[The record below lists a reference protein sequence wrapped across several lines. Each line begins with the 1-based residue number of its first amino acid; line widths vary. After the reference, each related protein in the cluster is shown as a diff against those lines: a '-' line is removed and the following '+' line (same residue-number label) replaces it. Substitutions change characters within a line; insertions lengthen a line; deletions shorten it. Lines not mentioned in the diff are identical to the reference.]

1 MDYRILWKQD
11 NEEVLERWRLSIE
24 RIRQIPEEHCV
35 REPFG
40 SYFSSVA
47 SFILKIG
54 KLTEEL
60 GAVPDPDSPA
70 AELPDMFAKKS
81 LDELADENRALY
93 EDILP
98 EHYGESYGNPEWAV
112 SQLGED
118 YGRLLSFLYA
128 EIRGSI
134 VFAYE
139 SRLWDITVLNE
150 TFIEIYNLF
159 EEEVPKA
166 QAVKDVLY
174 WFVSDY
180 ADRTVAYRTRETLD
194 PELSFAKDI
203 ILESDLSDLKR
214 YP

>member
-1 MDYRILWKQD
+1 MDYRILWRQD

-35 REPFG
+35 KEPFDG
-40 SYFSSVA
+40 YFSFVA

-54 KLTEEL
+54 KLAEEL
-60 GAVPDPDSPA
+60 GAVPDPEA
-70 AELPDMFAKKS
+70 QAAEAELPDMFAEKS
-81 LDELADENRALY
+81 LDELAAENQTLY

-134 VFAYE
+134 VLAYE

-150 TFIEIYNLF
+150 TFIEIYNLPDQRDF
-159 EEEVPKA
+159 G
-166 QAVKDVLY
+166 
-174 WFVSDY
+174 SG
-180 ADRTVAYRTRETLD
+180 TV
-194 PELSFAKDI
+194 I
-203 ILESDLSDLKR
+203 CKR
-214 YP
+214 YYYGE